1 VVKRP
6 NVGDRSTPTR
16 FVSICLGPYR
26 SVTVVA
32 CTESDCSTTTIWLD
46 RLSRIVAGS
55 ITAVASPTVEMMTRV
70 VNCCV
75 RGRGGVWLPGDCY
88 SSAMRRSAVM
98 LVLAALAV
106 AACSGSNEA
115 ATTDPTTT
123 SVPATTAAE
132 PTTTTDAVTT
142 TVVETTAAPPTTV
155 DDESRLRAAEQA
167 YIESW
172 EAYHAAILDPSDP
185 ELRAEVE
192 RTNTGLNL
200 EAAISTLDG
209 FVEENYV
216 ARAHL
221 DQPAEVSVLTAAMPV
236 PGELNLVDLIACE
249 VNSESYFEVGSAP
262 DGGDALA
269 RDEVVVLRL
278 LVRIRFVDGKWKTES
293 GEILSR
299 RTGDVGCLD

>member
-1 VVKRP
+1 MAGIVV
-6 NVGDRSTPTR
+6 G
-16 FVSICLGPYR
+16 
-26 SVTVVA
+26 
-32 CTESDCSTTTIWLD
+32 STTAI
-46 RLSRIVAGS
+46 
-55 ITAVASPTVEMMTRV
+55 ASPTVEMMTRV
-70 VNCCV
+70 ADGCV
-75 RGRGGVWLPGDCY
+75 RGRRGIRLVDGCY
-88 SSAMRRSAVM
+88 SSAMRRSAAV

-106 AACSGSNEA
+106 AACSGSDEA

-132 PTTTTDAVTT
+132 PTTSTDAATT
-142 TVVETTAAPPTTV
+142 TVVETTTTTAPTTTV
-155 DDESRLRAAEQA
+155 DDEARLRAAEQA
-167 YIESW
+167 YIAAW

-262 DGGDALA
+262 DGGDALV